1 MPLQSLDHI
10 NIVTDDLDASK
21 AFYLGVLGLEQADFR
36 PDFPFGGAWF
46 KLGDA
51 EGTACVH
58 IVVRDTPP
66 ARNLGR
72 VNHFAFRAS
81 DLAGTKKMLGE
92 KGIPF
97 EGRPQTGGE
106 RYQIFCKDPDG
117 VGVEM
122 NFDLAAERAAGT
134 DDGL

>member
-1 MPLQSLDHI
+1 MRIWGRALTAPPLVPK
-10 NIVTDDLDASK
+10 VTSTANARGPSWKRQASC
-21 AFYLGVLGLEQADFR
+21 AD
-36 PDFPFGGAWF
+36 
-46 KLGDA
+46 
-51 EGTACVH
+51 
-58 IVVRDTPP
+58 
-66 ARNLGR
+66 
-72 VNHFAFRAS
+72 FAFRAS